1 MLSSSTQTRKMKKA
15 EVYTTVLILY
25 VFTCQCSAVIPSHLS
40 QPTLQ
45 TMLIGGTSSAL
56 KIDHFLHD
64 NDSCPSICKCRSY
77 ESHTEVECIVRNLTT
92 LATLPT
98 YTTALTLSR
107 TRLRTL
113 NISFQGL
120 SHLQKLILS
129 HNELKYVNWKF
140 HNFFTK
146 LKLLDLSH
154 NLLYGTLSSNSL
166 HLFESLELLNI
177 SYNQL
182 NELPHSLFNKL
193 KSLKLLDL
201 SNNKI
206 LEIDLHSFSKLYS
219 LEILDLSVNNL
230 YQVQHDWFSDLKNL
244 KELRLG
250 SNHIQNLSN
259 VVFSALNTL
268 QYLDLSDNK
277 IMSIGMLSFKG
288 LKELRKLNLSMNNIS
303 FLQETTLKP
312 LSNLEVL
319 DLSFNLLATLDNLF
333 SSSICLKKLFLSN
346 IKSLSR
352 ITKPMFNG
360 LLNLEELQIANSS
373 LSSIAKDAFVPLTK
387 MKVLDIMGSNMIT
400 LEKGVFDTL
409 SILQRL
415 NLAGNPW
422 HCDCY
427 MYWLLP
433 WLGDH
438 TNAHLLNPFKT
449 LCFNPSPLAGHTLL
463 DALDKNMVCTN
474 TTVQKNV
481 YKIQYRVG
489 SSAILNCQAEGSPTP
504 NLTWIT
510 PQNEVF
516 HWSAVYENTTKFLL
530 TSSPKRTY
538 NVWADSFNHSKD
550 DQFLLLKN
558 GSLFISKIQ
567 RMDGGHFRCIAS
579 NPLSKEVVN
588 IHVSLDYEF
597 LGNIK
602 IISILVGFAL
612 SFGFLL
618 VTLMV
623 ILIQFILKRFGIEC
637 PCPCGIAY
645 STKAQHIKRML
656 ENMEGYRRQQLDRLR
671 DHYSVQVQRI
681 KNNCIQQMEKLRE
694 GYSLQTER
702 IRDICD
708 YGTQHIDR
716 IRDNYYQ
723 QVQRVRDYSTGQ
735 IDRLRENYVFQR
747 NRIRKFSAHQLYKLR
762 ENYKVQQQHLN
773 KILENLNLE
782 SCRNVC
788 ARTDSI
794 MFEPEI
800 LVEPVF
806 VPAINN
812 VALAQLQ
819 YCSQKDQG
827 DNSSQTSA
835 YFTPDETGSQVS
847 DQNDFICSALP
858 EEVHQVQSNGSAS
871 SSPLSIVSN
880 NLSITA
886 TMETANTPANSQ
898 ATLTNERI
906 SIFVG
911 KQTADAC
918 KAEKDRKK
926 TIISLTPG
934 TRLHRSRSLPETRV

>member
-1 MLSSSTQTRKMKKA
+1 MLSSSPPTRKMKKPEA
-15 EVYTTVLILY
+15 YTTLLILY
-25 VFTCQCSAVIPSHLS
+25 LFTCQCSAVIPSDLS

-45 TMLIGGTSSAL
+45 AMLMGGTSSAV
-56 KIDHFLHD
+56 KIDHFFHGD
-64 NDSCPSICKCRSY
+64 DSCPSMCKCRSN
-77 ESHTEVECIVRNLTT
+77 ENQTEVECIVRNLTT
-92 LATLPT
+92 LDILPR

-107 TRLRTL
+107 TRLRSL
-113 NISFQGL
+113 NVSFQGL
-120 SHLQKLILS
+120 SYLQKLILS
-129 HNELKYVNWKF
+129 HNELKYISWKF
-140 HNFFTK
+140 HTSFMK

-154 NLLYGTLSSNSL
+154 NLLYGTLSSNSF
-166 HLFESLELLNI
+166 HLFESLEVLNV

-182 NELPHSLFNKL
+182 NKLSHSLFSKL
-193 KSLKLLDL
+193 TSLKLLDL

-206 LEIDLHSFSKLYS
+206 LEIDLHTFSKLYS
-219 LEILDLSVNNL
+219 LELLDLSANNL
-230 YQVQHDWFSDLKNL
+230 YQLQHDWFSDLKNL

-250 SNHIQNLSN
+250 SNRIQNLNN

-268 QYLDLSDNK
+268 QYLDLSDNEIK
-277 IMSIGMLSFKG
+277 YVGMLSFKG
-288 LKELRKLNLSMNNIS
+288 LKELRKFNLSMNNIN

-312 LSNLEVL
+312 LSKLEVL
-319 DLSFNLLATLDNLF
+319 DLSFNLLTSLDNLF
-333 SSSICLKKLFLSN
+333 SSSVCLKKLVLSN
-346 IKSLSR
+346 SKSLSR
-352 ITKPMFNG
+352 ITKLMLNG
-360 LLNLEELQIANSS
+360 LSNLEELQIANSS
-373 LSSIAKDAFVPLTK
+373 VSSIAKDAFVPLTK
-387 MKVLDIMGSNMIT
+387 IKVLDIMGSNMIT
-400 LEKGVFDTL
+400 LQKGVFDTL
-409 SILQRL
+409 SVLQRL

-438 TNAHLLNPFKT
+438 TDTHLMNPFKT
-449 LCFNPSPLAGHTLL
+449 LCFIPSHLAGHTLL
-463 DALDKNMVCTN
+463 DALDKNICTN
-474 TTVQKNV
+474 TTVQKNF
-481 YKIQYRVG
+481 YKLQYRVG
-489 SSAILNCQAEGSPTP
+489 SSAVLNCHAEGSPTP

-510 PQNEVF
+510 TQNEVF
-516 HWSAVYENTTKFLL
+516 HWSALHENTTKFLL
-530 TSSPKRTY
+530 TSSLKTTY
-538 NVWADSFNHSKD
+538 NVWEDNFDHSKD
-550 DQFLLLKN
+550 DHFLLLKN

-567 RMDGGHFRCIAS
+567 RSDGGHFRCIAS
-579 NPLSKEVVN
+579 NPLSKEVVIIQIN
-588 IHVSLDYEF
+588 LDYEF

-602 IISILVGFAL
+602 IISILVGLAL

-623 ILIQFILKRFGIEC
+623 ILIQCILKRFGIEC

-671 DHYSVQVQRI
+671 DHYSVQAQRI
-681 KNNCIQQMEKLRE
+681 KNNCVQQMEKLRE
-694 GYSLQTER
+694 SYSLQSEH

-819 YCSQKDQG
+819 HCSQKDQG
-827 DNSSQTSA
+827 DDSSQTSA

-847 DQNDFICSALP
+847 DQNNFFCDALP
-858 EEVHQVQSNGSAS
+858 EELHQVQSNGSAS
-871 SSPLSIVSN
+871 SSPLSKISN
-880 NLSITA
+880 HIPTTA
-886 TMETANTPANSQ
+886 TMETTDTPANSQ
-898 ATLTNERI
+898 ATFTNETI

-911 KQTADAC
+911 KLTADAS
-918 KAEKDRKK
+918 KSEKDWEK
-926 TIISLTPG
+926 TIINIKPG
-934 TRLHRSRSLPETRV
+934 MRLQRSMSLPETRV